1 MSAFL
6 TDQFWETFLTD
17 DIKTELLSFTDE
29 QLKHLAELGRN
40 EDSILKTPHNRTGAD
55 EMTKPLLD
63 EDKLEGNI
71 GMHRSRRGTR
81 LDPLVK
87 HHKNIGF
94 LRKYWTRFHKN
105 HKATKPE
112 FNVGP
117 ISARQRNAIL
127 MALSG
132 ILILSPLINQIKN
145 EKNRQSLTPS
155 DQTIWICTGLEWTK

>member
-1 MSAFL
+1 MGCARFNIDTVTKFLEKNLEFLVKHIPLANAHLSAFL

-71 GMHRSRRGTR
+71 GMRRSRRGARSGPPCETSQ
-81 LDPLVK
+81 
-87 HHKNIGF
+87 
-94 LRKYWTRFHKN
+94 KYR
-105 HKATKPE
+105 
-112 FNVGP
+112 V
-117 ISARQRNAIL
+117 S
-127 MALSG
+127 
-132 ILILSPLINQIKN
+132 
-145 EKNRQSLTPS
+145 
-155 DQTIWICTGLEWTK
+155 